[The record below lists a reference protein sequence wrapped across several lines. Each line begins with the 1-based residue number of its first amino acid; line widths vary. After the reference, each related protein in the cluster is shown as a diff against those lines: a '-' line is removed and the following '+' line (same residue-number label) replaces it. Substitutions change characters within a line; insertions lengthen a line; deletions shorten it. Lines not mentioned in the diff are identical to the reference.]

1 MTLAFNVDT
10 SVTQRDRDAV
20 IIIIIRENLMGS
32 EAEWAMG
39 KKTTKAAVNSTR
51 NLDIWIL
58 GFFIQSAYIV
68 KEIYMLWIVSKKDCA
83 FAYVL
88 CTILE
93 RYDT

>member
-1 MTLAFNVDT
+1 MGPNNIFFRKKFTRLSLMTLAFNVDT

-51 NLDIWIL
+51 NLDI
-58 GFFIQSAYIV
+58 
-68 KEIYMLWIVSKKDCA
+68 
-83 FAYVL
+83 
-88 CTILE
+88 
-93 RYDT
+93 

>member
-1 MTLAFNVDT
+1 
-10 SVTQRDRDAV
+10 
-20 IIIIIRENLMGS
+20 MGDGEEDDQS
-32 EAEWAMG
+32 SSQQHQ
-39 KKTTKAAVNSTR
+39 KFRHLN
-51 NLDIWIL
+51 L

-93 RYDT
+93 HYDT